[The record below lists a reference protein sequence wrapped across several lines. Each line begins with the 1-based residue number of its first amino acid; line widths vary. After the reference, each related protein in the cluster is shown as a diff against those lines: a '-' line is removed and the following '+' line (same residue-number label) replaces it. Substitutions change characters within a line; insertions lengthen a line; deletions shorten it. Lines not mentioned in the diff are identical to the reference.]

1 MNSQINPIHLD
12 PHDGTALYLQIYRRF
27 REAISDG
34 RLKSGER
41 VPSIRG
47 LASELGLARGT
58 VETAYQLLISEG
70 YLIAQGAA
78 GTIVS
83 PQLSSL
89 NTTSVLTSPTALT
102 SEQHISH
109 PQKSLLPFQ
118 LGVPALDAF
127 PRKTWG
133 RIASRCARELG
144 IQSLGYPDIQGHLP
158 LRESITTYLGIS
170 RGISCVPEQV
180 FVTSGYRGILHLIT
194 SALLQAGDQCWFEDP
209 GYIHARRFLDLVGAT
224 LVPVPVDIDGLQIEE
239 GIKRA
244 KHARFAV
251 VTPSHQ
257 SPTGVSL
264 SLTRRLALLD
274 WAIAEQSWIVEDD
287 YDSEFRYDSRPLPA
301 LKSLDHE
308 GRVLYAGSFSK
319 VLFPGL
325 RLAYLVVPL
334 KEVERFRRSA
344 QVMQAGSASVWTQMM
359 VTEFMAQGHF
369 TRHLKTMRALYRRR
383 RADLMDALVLTFGD
397 HIRIEQRA
405 GGLLILIRFKDV
417 VDDKAFALLAH
428 QEGLAVHAL
437 SNWTMAAESNAGLLL
452 AFTNISSRE
461 EALRLCG
468 RLYEVWKN
476 VQCYLGSRE
485 YE

>member
-1 MNSQINPIHLD
+1 MNSSINPIHLS
-12 PHDGTALYLQIYRRF
+12 PNDGTALYLQIYRRF

-58 VETAYQLLISEG
+58 VEMAYQLLISEG
-70 YLIAQGAA
+70 YLTAQGAA

-83 PQLSSL
+83 PQLSSFVNL
-89 NTTSVLTSPTALT
+89 LTAQTPTLDEQQTT
-102 SEQHISH
+102 H

-144 IQSLGYPDIQGHLP
+144 IQSLGYPDIQGHRP
-158 LRESITTYLGIS
+158 LREAIITYLGIS

-194 SALLQAGDQCWFEDP
+194 STLLQAGDQCWFEDP
-209 GYIHARRFLDLVGAT
+209 GYIHARRFLDLAGAE
-224 LVPVPVDIDGLQIEE
+224 LIPIPVDSDGLQVEE

-244 KHARFAV
+244 KHSRFAV

-274 WAIAEQSWIVEDD
+274 WAAVEQAWIIEDD

-301 LKSLDHE
+301 LKSLDHD

-334 KEVERFRRSA
+334 NEVECFRRCA
-344 QVMQAGSASVWTQMM
+344 QVNQAGSASVWTQMM
-359 VTEFMAQGHF
+359 VTEFMSQGHF
-369 TRHLKTMRALYRRR
+369 TRHLKTMRTLYRRR
-383 RADLMDALVLTFGD
+383 RADLMEALAQTFGNQ
-397 HIRIEQRA
+397 ISIEQRA
-405 GGLLILIRFKDV
+405 GGLLILIRFKEAL
-417 VDDKAFALLAH
+417 DDNALALAAH
-428 QEGLAVHAL
+428 RQGLAVHAL
-437 SNWTMAAESNAGLLL
+437 SNWTMSTEPNVGLLL
-452 AFTNISSRE
+452 GFTNIASAD

-468 RLYEVWKN
+468 RLFEVWERCRGENKPD
-476 VQCYLGSRE
+476 
-485 YE
+485 